1 MLKLTSNLTSVTSSI
16 IGKLKA
22 ITEENAPTRDQ
33 MLRTIALDT
42 VASVKQRIHVEGKN
56 SKGESLGEYTN
67 AYMKKRKENNRGANK
82 QVIFSLTR
90 QMEND
95 FGIVA
100 GNGATG
106 YGLGFKNQLN
116 AQKADWLQNGY
127 ANSNVKQHTRI
138 INKKSSKS
146 INKIYD
152 RIGAIEDEIADGR
165 HTPEELLKLNRRLRN
180 AQKSL
185 EKAQGTEVKVKAHSR
200 KGFEGFGR
208 TYDPTDYEIEHMRV
222 VAEQFITDLL
232 NK

>member
-1 MLKLTSNLTSVTSSI
+1 MLKLTSNLTSVTSSL

-42 VASVKQRIHVEGKN
+42 AASVKQRIHVEGKN

-116 AQKADWLQNGY
+116 AQKAEWLQENP
-127 ANSNVKQHTRI
+127 K
-138 INKKSSKS
+138 
-146 INKIYD
+146 
-152 RIGAIEDEIADGR
+152 
-165 HTPEELLKLNRRLRN
+165 
-180 AQKSL
+180 
-185 EKAQGTEVKVKAHSR
+185 
-200 KGFEGFGR
+200 FGR